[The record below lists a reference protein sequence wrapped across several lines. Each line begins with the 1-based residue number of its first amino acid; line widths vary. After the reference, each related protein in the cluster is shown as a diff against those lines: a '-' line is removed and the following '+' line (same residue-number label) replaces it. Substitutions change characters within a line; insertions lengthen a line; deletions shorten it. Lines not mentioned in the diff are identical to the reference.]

1 MREYIFYA
9 TLIFL
14 PIGYIMSLLLS
25 REGLIKKHIIIFV
38 SIAMI
43 MILIFPI
50 SAERMGILYT
60 SLVYFSLL
68 FIIAWYFVK
77 TNQLNYLY
85 NLEETAFAEEF
96 SKETEFYSP
105 GNPVI
110 DITPGNQ
117 NPIKI
122 TASIP
127 TEVSINDTYD
137 NTEINK
143 QTANNIE
150 LKKELIVDEPVTEPV
165 TEAISTVSQGL
176 PEETVNS
183 RESLTEPVESPTGEE
198 QQDIFNLLDK
208 AFAVKGFDLQQAI
221 NYFQAALDIT
231 ENDELIYLLTMELFE
246 DYKDIGAYGQAVNI
260 LSDFINRNAGA
271 VDKIEQ
277 IKSSGIDIE
286 NIMNEL
292 EKPGTPDLPLSAVSV
307 DKAEG
312 GRKNII
318 S

>member
-9 TLIFL
+9 TFIFL

-38 SIAMI
+38 AIAMI

-68 FIIAWYFVK
+68 FTIAWYFVK
-77 TNQLNYLY
+77 TNQFNYLY

-96 SKETEFYSP
+96 SKETEFYAP
-105 GNPVI
+105 GNPVT

-122 TASIP
+122 SASIP
-127 TEVSINDTYD
+127 TAVPINDTDD
-137 NTEINK
+137 NTAFNK

-150 LKKELIVDEPVTEPV
+150 LKKELIVDEPVTE
-165 TEAISTVSQGL
+165 AISTVSQGL
-176 PEETVNS
+176 PEETANS
-183 RESLTEPVESPTGEE
+183 RQSLTEAAESPTGEKE
-198 QQDIFNLLDK
+198 QDIFNLLDK

-246 DYKDIGAYGQAVNI
+246 DYKDIGAYGQAVNV

-271 VDKIEQ
+271 ADKIDK

-292 EKPGTPDLPLSAVSV
+292 EKPGTPDLPLSAVPV
-307 DKAEG
+307 DKAED
-312 GRKNII
+312 GRKNIT